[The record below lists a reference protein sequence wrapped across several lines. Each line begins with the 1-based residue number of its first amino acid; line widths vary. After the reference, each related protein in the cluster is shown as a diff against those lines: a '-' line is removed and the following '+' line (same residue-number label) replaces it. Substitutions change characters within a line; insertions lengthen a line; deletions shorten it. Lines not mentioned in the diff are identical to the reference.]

1 MNEPGFETATILQA
15 LQLIH
20 NPSTSNDERRQAS
33 EFLEQVKTSP
43 NAAGNAFVLARDDAQ
58 LPLVR
63 HFGLSILDHIIR
75 HHLHELDHG
84 QSDKLRK
91 QVIDLGISVK
101 ETDPLFIRN
110 KIAELWIDLA
120 KRSWAL
126 DWFDLDQLLC
136 GLWYQGHVQQDFV
149 LTVLENLSDDTFV
162 REDTTAILRGKD
174 LNSALVEIF
183 TSPADYSGG
192 IKVGSVTQHVRSGQE
207 GWLRRI
213 SECLNAYPS
222 NSASEA
228 SEKATALRAMA
239 ALRSAF
245 GWIMSSAVVSAD
257 CLSAVCNC
265 LMKQDEDLLVA
276 TLDALLA
283 LYSRHNFDKPEM
295 HALIYP
301 LSQPSSIAILQQVYN
316 WSIVDI
322 DEIDSGK
329 YTISKKISEL
339 VSLLSDNLI
348 LYNPPSHEELDLAP
362 FLQFTIIIAQHQ
374 SLIVSIPA
382 VHAWA
387 KLLQLPRWRRS
398 PIIGPCVAPLL
409 NVVCSRMIQ
418 YDQVPESDETP
429 EVRFVNEEI
438 EIHHERTGFFMNYR
452 RLCMTVIDWVCY
464 THLEQAI
471 EFILVQVTAR
481 LNEIKQADAASDIS
495 SYRRISPLS
504 LQADAQFAIVESAFK
519 GFERWQNIPSNDP
532 QSDDSGAA
540 DQQLGK
546 HLRDRIKSWA
556 TELLENYQF
565 RDPQVRQRMVKA
577 LVEISSRALQKDTAF
592 ALTVLDYILACFLPT
607 LPDYPVYTDAVIDL
621 HSYCTAELR
630 RLAIYHADYFATFY
644 EQLTSRFAD
653 LVNNVHV
660 DAKVQTDLK
669 AVLFLIVQ
677 RAHTDRRDQQQERL
691 WTFLEPVQASWESKA
706 VQDCLVDFDTYAR
719 SQHFHLVAPFMDSM
733 NARAIED
740 WATVENNAAGVELQ
754 QQMVDAFY
762 RLPLRE
768 SRVLLSL
775 STERLAPGSQE
786 HKLIVEL
793 WMRLIGTMLFSVLR
807 LTSYNHQLHDPA
819 SWPDIKPDQIPI
831 IRRILR
837 DRYWQSGISEGS
849 MNEFHQKVKSSKASL
864 EGFASSVRSRI
875 RTNLEQ
881 CYSIIHTLGKLGEE
895 FYSLEKLPAMLAES
909 LLSSSSSLSPH
920 HLSIMLAMLPKLIED
935 CPPHLRSHFLTP
947 ILTELL
953 VRIDA
958 KLTTEWANISQKKSE
973 HHEGE
978 DLKDEM
984 RDDSVLRQTTYRA
997 VNMVAAWVDQKREE
1011 QIIQKKAAS
1020 VNGDGA
1026 NFSNGAPTQSFHDF
1040 VLSNQSILERLLV
1053 FIVHALTYKDTKS
1066 CYNMV
1071 IAAQRIVPA
1080 FATPAAA
1087 AEQYAP
1093 VREYISDEM
1102 VRAAVMCIHDG
1113 YYAEYQQYYAQLIA
1127 IIWLYY
1133 GLPTVLPG
1141 PATGS
1146 GASAEITRP
1155 ALTNTPRNV
1164 LAQLPGMTDAKL
1176 VNAANDLLKEGIA
1189 GKAKKLRAI
1198 ILKLLDG
1205 VRGVRIS
1212 ELGKIDQTG
1221 GKGRILELYKRREGV
1236 AGMEG
1241 AGDGEMGAQQ
1251 SRRIEHDG
1259 AQYAGIGELLK

>member
-1 MNEPGFETATILQA
+1 MTEPEYETSTILQA

-20 NPSTSNDERRQAS
+20 NPSTDNADRRQAS
-33 EFLEQVKTSP
+33 DFLEQVKTSP
-43 NAAGNAFVLARDDAQ
+43 NAAGQAFLLARDRAQ

-75 HHLHELDHG
+75 HHLHELDHA

-91 QVIDLGISVK
+91 QIVDLGISVNDI
-101 ETDPLFIRN
+101 DPLFIRN

-136 GLWYQGHVQQDFV
+136 GLWYKGHIQQDFV

-162 REDTTAILRGKD
+162 REDTTAVLRGKD

-183 TSPADYSGG
+183 TSPADFNGG

-213 SECLNAYPS
+213 SQCLNSYPS
-222 NSASEA
+222 DSASEA

-245 GWIMSSAVVSAD
+245 GWIMSSAIVSAE

-283 LYSRHNFDKPEM
+283 LYSRHSFDMTE
-295 HALIYP
+295 LQSLVYP
-301 LSQPSSIAILQQVYN
+301 LCQPSSVDILQQVYN
-316 WSIVDI
+316 WSIVEV

-329 YTISKKISEL
+329 YTISKKLSEL

-348 LYNPPSHEELDLAP
+348 IYSPPSHEALDLAS

-387 KLLQLPRWRRS
+387 KLLQWPKWRRS

-418 YDQVPESDETP
+418 YDQVADSDQTA
-429 EVRFVNEEI
+429 EVKFVNDEI

-452 RLCMTVIDWVCY
+452 RLCISVIDWVCY
-464 THLEQAI
+464 THLEQAV
-471 EFILVQVTAR
+471 EFILVQATAR
-481 LNEIKQADAASDIS
+481 LNEIKQADASSDLS
-495 SYRRISPLS
+495 NYRRISPLI

-519 GFERWQNIPSNDP
+519 GFERWQTA
-532 QSDDSGAA
+532 QTDDSGAE
-540 DQQLGK
+540 DQQLGQR
-546 HLRDRIKSWA
+546 LRDRIKSWA
-556 TELLENYQF
+556 TELHENYQF

-592 ALTVLDYILACFLPT
+592 ALTVLEHILACFLPT
-607 LPDYPVYTDAVIDL
+607 HSDFPAYTDAVMEL

-630 RLAIYHADYFATFY
+630 RLAIYHADYFSTFY
-644 EQLTSRFAD
+644 DQLTSRFTD
-653 LVNNVHV
+653 LVNNIHV

-669 AVLFLIVQ
+669 AILFLIVQ
-677 RAHTDRRDQQQERL
+677 RAHTDRPDQQQERL
-691 WTFLEPVQASWESKA
+691 WTFLQPVQESWDSKL
-706 VQDCLVDFDTYAR
+706 VQDSLENFDTYAR
-719 SQHFHLVAPFMDSM
+719 SQHFHMVAPFMDSM
-733 NARAIED
+733 NARGIED
-740 WATVENNAAGVELQ
+740 WAAVENSAAGLELQ
-754 QQMVDAFY
+754 QQMTGAFY

-793 WMRLIGTMLFSVLR
+793 WMKLIGTMLFSVLR

-819 SWPDIKPDQIPI
+819 SWPDITPDQILV

-849 MNEFHQKVKSSKASL
+849 MNEFHQKVKSSKTSL
-864 EGFASSVRSRI
+864 EGFASSVRARI

-895 FYSLEKLPAMLAES
+895 FYSLEKLPAMLTES
-909 LLSSSSSLSPH
+909 LLSSSSNLSPH
-920 HLSIMLAMLPKLIED
+920 HFSIMLSMLPKLIED
-935 CPPHLRSHFLTP
+935 CPPQLRAHFLTP

-953 VRIDA
+953 VQTDA
-958 KLTTEWANISQKKSE
+958 KLTMEWANISQKKSE

-978 DLKDEM
+978 DLKNEM

-997 VNMVAAWVDQKREE
+997 VNMVAAWVDPKREE
-1011 QIIQKKAAS
+1011 QLSTKKA
-1020 VNGDGA
+1020 
-1026 NFSNGAPTQSFHDF
+1026 T
-1040 VLSNQSILERLLV
+1040 SILERLLV
-1053 FIVHALTYKDTKS
+1053 FITHALTYKDTKS
-1066 CYNMV
+1066 CYTMIV
-1071 IAAQRIVPA
+1071 AAQRTVPT

-1087 AEQYAP
+1087 GDEYAP
-1093 VREYISDEM
+1093 VREYISEEM
-1102 VRAAVMCIHDG
+1102 LRAAVMCIHDG

-1133 GLPTVLPG
+1133 GLPTVIPG
-1141 PATGS
+1141 PTTGG
-1146 GASAEITRP
+1146 GASTEMTRP
-1155 ALTNTPRNV
+1155 ALTNTPHNV
-1164 LAQLPGMTDAKL
+1164 LAQLPGMTDTKL
-1176 VNAANDLLKEGIA
+1176 ATAANDLLKEGIA
-1189 GKAKKLRAI
+1189 GKAKKLRAV
-1198 ILKLLDG
+1198 ILKLLEG

-1221 GKGRILELYKRREGV
+1221 GKGRILELYKRREGMM
-1236 AGMEG
+1236 GMEG
-1241 AGDGEMGAQQ
+1241 AVDGIGVQARALGDDAT
-1251 SRRIEHDG
+1251 
-1259 AQYAGIGELLK
+1259 QYAGVGELLK

>member
-1 MNEPGFETATILQA
+1 MTQPGFETATILQA

-20 NPSTSNDERRQAS
+20 NPSTSNEARRQAS
-33 EFLEQVKTSP
+33 DFLEQVKTSP
-43 NAAGNAFVLARDDAQ
+43 NAAGNAFVLARDDSQ

-63 HFGLSILDHIIR
+63 HFGLSMLDHIIR

-91 QVIDLGISVK
+91 QVIDLGMSVK

-110 KIAELWIDLA
+110 KIAELWTGLA

-174 LNSALVEIF
+174 LNSALIEIF

-192 IKVGSVTQHVRSGQE
+192 IKVGSVTQHVRSGPE

-245 GWIMSSAVVSAD
+245 GWIMGSAVASAD

-265 LMKQDEDLLVA
+265 LVKQDEDLLVA

-283 LYSRHNFDKPEM
+283 LYSRHGFDTPE
-295 HALIYP
+295 LQSLVYP

-316 WSIVDI
+316 WSIVDV
-322 DEIDSGK
+322 DEIDSAK

-348 LYNPPSHEELDLAP
+348 FYNPPSHQDLDLAP

-387 KLLQLPRWRRS
+387 KLLQLPKWRRS

-452 RLCMTVIDWVCY
+452 RLCIAVIDWVCY
-464 THLEQAI
+464 THLEQAL
-471 EFILVQVTAR
+471 EFILGQVTAR
-481 LNEIKQADAASDIS
+481 LNEIKQADAGSDLS
-495 SYRRISPLS
+495 SYRRISALS

-519 GFERWQNIPSNDP
+519 GFERWQSAI
-532 QSDDSGAA
+532 SDDGSAE

-556 TELLENYQF
+556 TELLESYQF

-592 ALTVLDYILACFLPT
+592 ALTVLEHILASFLPT
-607 LPDYPVYTDAVIDL
+607 RPDYPVYTDAVIDL

-630 RLAIYHADYFATFY
+630 RLAIYHADYFSTFY
-644 EQLTSRFAD
+644 EQLSSRFAD

-677 RAHTDRRDQQQERL
+677 RAHTDRLDQQQERL
-691 WTFLEPVQASWESKA
+691 WTFLEPVQGSWESKA
-706 VQDCLVDFDTYAR
+706 VQDSLVDFDTYAR
-719 SQHFHLVAPFMDSM
+719 SQHFHLVAPFMDAM
-733 NARAIED
+733 NARGIED

-807 LTSYNHQLHDPA
+807 LTSYNHRLHDPA
-819 SWPDIKPDQIPI
+819 SWPDIQPDQMPI

-895 FYSLEKLPAMLAES
+895 FYSLEKLPAMLTES
-909 LLSSSSSLSPH
+909 LLSSSSNLSPH

-935 CPPHLRSHFLTP
+935 CPPQLRHHFLTP

-953 VRIDA
+953 VQMDA

-997 VNMVAAWVDQKREE
+997 VNMVAAWVDPKREE
-1011 QIIQKKAAS
+1011 QVSQKKAII
-1020 VNGDGA
+1020 NGDGA
-1026 NFSNGAPTQSFHDF
+1026 GFSNGVATQSFHDF

-1071 IAAQRIVPA
+1071 VAAQRIVPA
-1080 FATPAAA
+1080 FATPAA

-1102 VRAAVMCIHDG
+1102 LRAA
-1113 YYAEYQQYYAQLIA
+1113 
-1127 IIWLYY
+1127 
-1133 GLPTVLPG
+1133 
-1141 PATGS
+1141 
-1146 GASAEITRP
+1146 
-1155 ALTNTPRNV
+1155 
-1164 LAQLPGMTDAKL
+1164 LPGMTDTKL
-1176 VNAANDLLKEGIA
+1176 VTAANELLKEGIA

-1198 ILKLLDG
+1198 VLKLLDG

-1212 ELGKIDQTG
+1212 ELGKIDQSA

-1236 AGMEG
+1236 AGLEG
-1241 AGDGEMGAQQ
+1241 DDMGVGHHQ
-1251 SRRIEHDG
+1251 SRRSEQDG
-1259 AQYAGIGELLK
+1259 VLYAGIGELLK